1 MRPFAVRRWS
11 LAVFVLFLLPR
22 AALLVWRQPFFDE
35 LFTRWISAK
44 SLGGILDA
52 LRVDSGPPLYYW
64 LLRLLGNPPLPVA
77 RGLSLL
83 FATVGF
89 VAILMAKRLGETR
102 FAAAALIAVFP
113 PAVLY
118 SVDARA
124 YALCGMFVTLGI
136 IALVYKRPYHAAAAL
151 LLAAYSHYYGALF
164 LVLLVPHVRAL
175 AAAIVLY
182 LPALWLAFHQPREAI
197 GWMTRW
203 AYPDAIFIRPSL
215 LLAIAVAGL
224 LIAAMKPIRQAL
236 WTLVPLALAIALGV
250 YVPLRFEAVAAAPL
264 LLWLA
269 ASGRRVVLIPL
280 GVAFAIWTALGI
292 ADHAGR
298 PPDAYRVAAEW
309 LVRNVPADQPVVAT
323 GYLYLETIARRP
335 AIAFPSEQAQ
345 HPGWRAVARTGSG
358 LPSGAFL
365 WIGER
370 NAPELELIRRAR
382 SVTPVYMNERAI
394 VVKVH

>member
-1 MRPFAVRRWS
+1 VKRFAVGRWP
-11 LAVFVLFLLPR
+11 LAVFLLFLAARLP
-22 AALLVWRQPFFDE
+22 LLFLRQPFFDE

-44 SLGGILDA
+44 SFAGIVDA
-52 LRVDSGPPLYYW
+52 LRFDSGPPLYYW

-83 FATVGF
+83 FATVGI
-89 VAILMAKRLGETR
+89 VAILLARRLGEAR

-124 YALCGMFVTLGI
+124 YALCAMFVALGV
-136 IALVYKRPYHAAAAL
+136 IALAYERPYLAAAAL

-164 LVLLVPHVRAL
+164 LVLLIPHLRAL
-175 AAAIVLY
+175 AAAALLY

-197 GWMTRW
+197 GWMSRW
-203 AYPDAIFIRPSL
+203 AYPDAVFVRPPL
-215 LLAIAVAGL
+215 LLAIALAAL
-224 LIAAMKPIRQAL
+224 LLAAMKPMRQAL
-236 WTLVPLALAIALGV
+236 WTLVPLALAVALNV
-250 YVPLRFEAVAAAPL
+250 YVPLRFEAVVAAPL
-264 LLWLA
+264 ALWLA

-280 GVAFAIWTALGI
+280 GVALGIWTALGI
-292 ADHAGR
+292 ADHAHR
-298 PPDAYRVAAEW
+298 PPDDFHAAAEW
-309 LVRNVPADQPVVAT
+309 LARNVPAEQPVVAT

-335 AIAFPSEQAQ
+335 ATAFPPEQAQ

-370 NAPELELIRRAR
+370 AAPELELIRRAR
-382 SVTPVYMNERAI
+382 RVTPVYINERAI
-394 VVKVH
+394 VVRVN